1 MLDIKS
7 KHRFKPLTHDLCVEA
22 VLDTFN
28 NKWKRKD
35 FLTVINKYS
44 GISKEELFGSIDNED
59 WDVRLEIADSIAYE
73 IEQRIEDLM
82 DGTYED
88 LDLDPVKTFKRTE
101 GVNLKERD
109 IVSCSPIHQ
118 IFSHLMVLGL
128 MPLFEAKI
136 LPQQYASIPGKGQ
149 LALKNQVERWLKK
162 ESLSINY
169 AKKLDIKS
177 AYQSTSKGI
186 ILKILNKEIPNAK
199 WIIATITSLLD
210 MSPNGGLLIG
220 GYMKSWLFN
229 LVASY
234 IIRKIKSYNRIRRNV
249 RFPFVVR
256 CLTYMDDFCLFARR
270 RADLESAV
278 RKIIKWVKDEFGYI
292 FKESSNIIEF
302 LSFEEERAKRHLTG
316 AAKGCPGIDVAG
328 FVIHRSYTTIRKKIF
343 LRLRRQFLRAQRD
356 IAERANVQLWRA
368 RKIISYNGYLRHTKA
383 RGISSLL
390 QRRYIVQASTS
401 IISYVTSKTAGGVV
415 EC

>member
-1 MLDIKS
+1 MVCIKG
-7 KHRFKPLTHDLCVEA
+7 KRHFRPLSHDLCVTA
-22 VLDTFN
+22 VLDAFKD
-28 NKWKRKD
+28 KWKRGD
-35 FLTVINKYS
+35 FLITACKYS
-44 GISKEELFGSIDNED
+44 GVPKEELFESIENFD
-59 WDVRLEIADSIAYE
+59 WNVRLEIADGIAYE
-73 IEQRIEDLM
+73 VEQRIEDLM
-82 DGTYED
+82 DGTSSD
-88 LDLDPVKTFKRTE
+88 LDLDPVQVFHRIE
-101 GVNLKERD
+101 GVNLKNRE
-109 IVSCSPIHQ
+109 ITSCSPLHQ
-118 IFSHLMVLGL
+118 VFSHLMVLGL
-128 MPLFEAKI
+128 EPLFEAKI
-136 LPQQYASIPGKGQ
+136 LPQQYASVPGKGQ

-162 ESLSINY
+162 KSLSISY

-177 AYQSTSKGI
+177 AYQSTSKEI

-199 WIIATITSLLD
+199 WIITTMTSLLD

-220 GYMKSWLFN
+220 GYMESWLFN

-234 IIRKIKSYNRIRRNV
+234 IIRQIKSYNRIRRNV

-328 FVIHRSYTTIRKKIF
+328 FVIHRSYATIRKKIF

-356 IAERANVQLWRA
+356 IAERTNVQLWRA

-390 QRRYIVQASTS
+390 QRRYIVKASVS
-401 IISYVTSKTAGGVV
+401 IISYVTSKTTGGVV